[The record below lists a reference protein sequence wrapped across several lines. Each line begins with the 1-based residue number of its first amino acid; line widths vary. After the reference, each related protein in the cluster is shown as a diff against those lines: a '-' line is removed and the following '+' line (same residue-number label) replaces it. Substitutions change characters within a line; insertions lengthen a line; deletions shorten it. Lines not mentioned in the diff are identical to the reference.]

1 MTVIHE
7 NILKR
12 MSPADRKAM
21 GKTGWTA
28 QECIERAVI
37 KSERDLQNQ
46 IVSYLKCC
54 RGVNW
59 VIWSRMDRPT
69 TLATGTPDICFV
81 TEAIDYSLGSSG
93 FRYRAAIAFEVKLP
107 GKDLDPAQIEARDA
121 MMEDGWRHAV
131 IRSLSEAKD
140 FLDNL

>member
-1 MTVIHE
+1 MTVVHE
-7 NILKR
+7 SILKR

-21 GKTGWTA
+21 GKAGWTA

-46 IVSYLKCC
+46 VVSYLKCC

-59 VIWSRMDRPT
+59 VLWSRMDKPT
-69 TLATGTPDICFV
+69 TLAVKGTPDLCFV
-81 TEAIDYSLGSSG
+81 IDINVAFHSKNLG
-93 FRYRAAIAFEVKLP
+93 RIPMAWEVKLP

-121 MMEDGWRHAV
+121 MIKDGWRHFT
-131 IRSLSEAKD
+131 IHSLAEAKD